1 MSDTDFSRPGQ
12 TNLSGSDRALFYKK
26 FSGEVLATF
35 VQMNRVAPLVRQRSI
50 ASGKSAGF
58 QVLGRAV
65 AFFHSAGKDIS
76 DTANNLLSQI
86 AGAERVINIDSM
98 LMSAVTIYDLD
109 EAMSEWEVRG
119 PYARELGRSVAVM
132 SDRLAIHTLILAA
145 RASATITGLNG
156 GSVVV
161 DAAMKTSGV
170 ALANALF
177 AAKVDMDHKDVPEDG
192 RFAVITWD
200 QHANL
205 IRDPSVSIAATSPT
219 VTQATVGYPLINGD
233 LSQANGDYA
242 KAKLYFCAGFML
254 VPTNHLPS
262 TNITSGDADFGT
274 SAGGA
279 SEQGNVYYGDFS
291 NTAGVCFQSEAAG
304 RLMLRDA
311 QVESSREHR
320 LKGWLTSIAIA
331 QGLGILRPEC
341 SVELAIA

>member
-1 MSDTDFSRPGQ
+1 MSDTNFSRPGQ
-12 TNLSGSDRALFYKK
+12 VNTSGDTRALFYKK

-35 VQMNRVAPLVRQRSI
+35 AQMNVVAPLVRQRSI

-58 QVLGRAV
+58 QVLGRAT
-65 AFFHSAGKDIS
+65 AFFLSAGKDIS
-76 DTANNLLSQI
+76 DTANSLLSNI
-86 AGAERVINIDSM
+86 KGNERIINIDSL

-119 PYARELGRSVAVM
+119 PYARELGRAVAVL

-145 RASATITGLNG
+145 RASSTISGLDG

-161 DAAMKTSGV
+161 DASMKTSGV

-177 AAKVDMDHKDVPEDG
+177 AAKVEMDHKNVPMDG
-192 RFAVITWD
+192 RFAVISWD

-219 VTQATVGYPLINGD
+219 VTQATVGYPLINQD
-233 LSQANGDYA
+233 LSAANGDYA
-242 KAKLYFCAGFML
+242 RAQIYRCAGFVL

-262 TNITSGDADFGT
+262 SNITSGDATFGT

-320 LKGWLTSIAIA
+320 LKGWLTSIALA
-331 QGLGILRPEC
+331 QGMGILRPEA

>member
-119 PYARELGRSVAVM
+119 PYARELGRAVAVM

-304 RLMLRDA
+304 SRASRSPRASASSVRSAPSNWPSRSLSRGLRRSA
-311 QVESSREHR
+311 GAPVHS
-320 LKGWLTSIAIA
+320 
-331 QGLGILRPEC
+331 P
-341 SVELAIA
+341 